1 MILQLYGQFLK
12 MSLPKNQ
19 IEAGELSK
27 QSQRTFN
34 GL

>member
-1 MILQLYGQFLK
+1 MFLRLYGQFLK
-12 MSLPKNQ
+12 MLLPENQ